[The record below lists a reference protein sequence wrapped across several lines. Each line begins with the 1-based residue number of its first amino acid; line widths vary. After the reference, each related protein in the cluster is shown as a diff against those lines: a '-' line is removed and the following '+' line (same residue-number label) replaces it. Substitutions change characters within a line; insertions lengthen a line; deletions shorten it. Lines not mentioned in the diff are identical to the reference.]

1 MAEREGFEPSRRLPA
16 YTRSRRA
23 PSTTRPP
30 LLMAR
35 GRGRNLSGATSLFKP
50 TSQGGLRTPSGAAK
64 YTREFEAPSFERDG
78 PIAYVRV
85 KTRFTLSP
93 MLLLLRIIGVWFL
106 LIAMVAAVIDATK
119 SLAGGGAWV
128 FTPLGQQWANLNPN
142 SLAAAKTAVETHVGT
157 FMWNPMITEI
167 LNAPT
172 WVVFGILGVLL
183 FWLGRKR
190 APAEVF
196 IN

>member
-1 MAEREGFEPSRRLPA
+1 
-16 YTRSRRA
+16 
-23 PSTTRPP
+23 
-30 LLMAR
+30 
-35 GRGRNLSGATSLFKP
+35 
-50 TSQGGLRTPSGAAK
+50 
-64 YTREFEAPSFERDG
+64 
-78 PIAYVRV
+78 
-85 KTRFTLSP
+85 

-119 SLAGGGAWV
+119 SLAGGDAWV
-128 FTPLGQQWANLNPN
+128 FTPLGQQWASLNPN
-142 SLAAAKTAVETHVGT
+142 SLAAAKTAVETHVGS

-172 WVVFGILGVLL
+172 WVVLGTLGVLL

-190 APAEVF
+190 APTEVF